1 MIVLDTDVLSL
12 IQRRSEPEYSRLRV
26 RLRDQSDP
34 VFVTIV
40 TFEEQVRGWMS
51 RLARRNDA
59 AGEVS
64 AYRRLRDLVE
74 YYRDQRLLD
83 FTQQS
88 ADVFAGLR
96 KARVRVGTMDLRIA
110 SIVLANDALLISR
123 NLSDFERVPGLRVE
137 DWTIT
142 S

>member
-1 MIVLDTDVLSL
+1 MLDTDVLSL

-59 AGEVS
+59 AGEVIV
-64 AYRRLRDLVE
+64 YKRLRDLVE
-74 YYRDQRLLD
+74 YYRDQLLLD

-96 KARVRVGTMDLRIA
+96 KARVRIGTMGLRIA

-123 NLSDFERVPGLRVE
+123 NLRDFERVPGLRVE
-137 DWTIT
+137 DWTT
-142 S
+142 VS